1 MKDVTRWEM
10 KHWMTLYLWDTS
22 VHFRG
27 GLIYVG
33 SGGLKRNELLCMMD
47 VYVSHCVIVRSSS
60 NMVII

>member
-1 MKDVTRWEM
+1 
-10 KHWMTLYLWDTS
+10 